1 MKKGAN
7 PHFAPPVVEGEVF
20 TFEDEEGELI
30 SLEFLGLI
38 VKDLAR
44 YGFFFPITKN
54 LPAGSSGEI
63 LILEVTELDSE
74 GQPSAFK
81 LLENDTL
88 AEEVYG
94 QFREATKDLYA
105 FDD

>member
-1 MKKGAN
+1 MRKGAH
-7 PHFAPPVVEGEVF
+7 PHFAPPVSEGEVF
-20 TFEDEEGELI
+20 TFEDEEGQLI
-30 SLEFLGLI
+30 NLEFLGLI
-38 VKDLAR
+38 VNDSAR

-54 LPAGSSGEI
+54 APAGSSGEI

-74 GQPSAFK
+74 GQPLAFK
-81 LLENDTL
+81 LLEDDTL

-94 QFREATKDLYA
+94 QFRASTKDLYD